1 MDLIIFLYLLTTYFC
16 IREFQVRVAWTD
28 NRRKN
33 AKEPEQVEV
42 VARQM
47 PGRSRPATGRSRGFA
62 GIEKP
67 TILYSRQELA
77 ERLRLAW
84 KHREENKANI
94 NIFLAHGTLEKR
106 CDSEMS
112 MTITA
117 PPSPLSKSDTAK
129 LEVSLASNCE
139 ETQDETCFHEN
150 CMVKEIDKTNIVI
163 KKSSPLENGSL
174 LKNCQELSEFGEL
187 CSERQAEA
195 LEEEKMS
202 KRKASVVEDTPIN
215 EVRSFLIH

>member
-1 MDLIIFLYLLTTYFC
+1 MALCAGSSQHGKQRLASVGSNCVTTVYLIVPSGLKSC
-16 IREFQVRVAWTD
+16 IRLSLIQ
-28 NRRKN
+28 
-33 AKEPEQVEV
+33 
-42 VARQM
+42 
-47 PGRSRPATGRSRGFA
+47 RS
-62 GIEKP
+62 
-67 TILYSRQELA
+67 ILYSRQELA